1 MLIVK
6 LELNMTESAT
16 KNCTKNL
23 VLAGKTNMSSF
34 SPKKNNTTTDPI
46 K

>member
-1 MLIVK
+1 MVK
-6 LELNMTESAT
+6 LELNITDSAT

-23 VLAGKTNMSSF
+23 VLADKTNMSSF
-34 SPKKNNTTTDPI
+34 SPRKNNTTTDPI